1 MTRMRIPSTH
11 RTHRLSAL
19 ALFGVVAL
27 LAACAPQ
34 NPAISEVDPVEFPE
48 PVAVEPGSVLALG
61 DAAWVEQASAGK
73 SYLLGV
79 AVLDIVEGEPWIW
92 KNFQNADEL
101 YGLTPYFV
109 IVQRRWISAD
119 EKYDISLYP
128 VLSDG
133 TDGYLME
140 TDAFGAINPATC
152 DDLSLGLPHLTDAME
167 RFDCLLTAAPQGLS
181 VTGMVYDGTF
191 AREAGNLDPTAYLDA
206 PVIWTSE

>member
-1 MTRMRIPSTH
+1 MRTRSMRPT
-11 RTHRLSAL
+11 RLLSAL
-19 ALFGVVAL
+19 TMVGAVVL
-27 LAACAPQ
+27 LTACAPQ
-34 NPAISEVDPVEFPE
+34 NPAISEVEPVEFPE
-48 PVAVEPGSVLALG
+48 PTAVEPGSLLALG
-61 DAAWVEQASAGK
+61 DAAWVEQASAGN

-101 YGLTPYFV
+101 DDLTPYFV
-109 IVQRRWISAD
+109 IVQRQWLSAD
-119 EKYDISLYP
+119 GKYDISLYP

-191 AREAGNLDPTAYLDA
+191 AREGGNLDPTAYLDA
-206 PVIWTSE
+206 PVIWTSK